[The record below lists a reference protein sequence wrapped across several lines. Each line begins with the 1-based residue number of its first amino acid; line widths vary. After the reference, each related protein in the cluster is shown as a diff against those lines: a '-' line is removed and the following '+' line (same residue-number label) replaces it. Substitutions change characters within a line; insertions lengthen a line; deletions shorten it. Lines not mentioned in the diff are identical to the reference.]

1 MHRKSGFNV
10 NPGAIGNIL
19 DIWGFH
25 KIGHWCWLQHGVQ
38 IMTHKLFLSL
48 NPVPLHR
55 VQGSPSDA
63 LPVPVHLLQIIS
75 PVLELLPLPPQTMQ
89 VTLAP
94 SGFFPV
100 PEQKTH
106 SL

>member
-1 MHRKSGFNV
+1 
-10 NPGAIGNIL
+10 
-19 DIWGFH
+19 
-25 KIGHWCWLQHGVQ
+25 
-38 IMTHKLFLSL
+38 MTHKIFLSL
-48 NPVPLHR
+48 NPVPLQR
-55 VQGSPSDA
+55 VQGSPSEA
-63 LPVPVHLLQIIS
+63 LPVPAHLLQIIS